1 MKAKAFLFS
10 ITRMAGPP
18 AGLEES
24 CSPHVRR
31 GAREAFGWRKRLDR
45 WYAPLKPR
53 AKPITAARELYKAAP
68 PAPGMDIPD
77 LDPLA
82 EATGTDEDEW
92 DDEYGRYPEFRL
104 APDLGRGVWLMY
116 PAIRRV

>member
-68 PAPGMDIPD
+68 P
-77 LDPLA
+77 PLA
-82 EATGTDEDEW
+82 WIFPTLIRSPRQQAQMRTSGTTST
-92 DDEYGRYPEFRL
+92 DDTPSFGSHRTL
-104 APDLGRGVWLMY
+104 ARAY
-116 PAIRRV
+116 